1 MHTSHPS
8 DSTSSDIR
16 IRAMTLSDLEAA
28 FEWQSDPEANRMA
41 VTLPRDR
48 QAFMTH
54 WAAVLKEPTVRAK
67 LILHA
72 EEPVGYVSVFHS
84 KGSNYVGYLIGR
96 AFWGR
101 GIATRGLQLL
111 LEEVRERPL
120 YARVATS
127 NLGSLRVLEKCGFE
141 IERVEFAPAE
151 LLYPACEEAHLV
163 LR

>member
-1 MHTSHPS
+1 MQPS
-8 DSTSSDIR
+8 LSSEASSSDIR
-16 IRAMTLSDLEAA
+16 IRAMTMSDLEVA
-28 FEWQSDPEANRMA
+28 FEWQSDPESNQMA

-54 WAAVLKEPTVRAK
+54 WAAVLKDPTVRAK

-72 EEPVGYVSVFHS
+72 KEPVGYVSVFHS
-84 KGSNYVGYLIGR
+84 KGNNYVGYLIGR

-101 GIATRGLQLL
+101 GMATRGLQLL

-120 YARVATS
+120 HARVATS

-141 IERVEFAPAE
+141 VERVEFAPAE